1 MKNYKELLH
10 YCKDISVSAVI
21 EDLYLDLIHRTET
34 IDKLSRK
41 IQKLK
46 KVIRREQD
54 LKEYQYSLKESAYTR
69 LWNAE
74 DKINKTISHI
84 ENLIQIINEQP
95 SRNIEEDN
103 YILDRLEGFIEILKG
118 ENNER

>member
-10 YCKDISVSAVI
+10 YYKDVPVSAVI
-21 EDLYLDLIHRTET
+21 EDLYIDLIHRTET

-46 KVIRREQD
+46 KAIRREQD
-54 LKEYQYSLKESAYTR
+54 LKEYQYSLKESAYER

-74 DKINKTISHI
+74 DRIKKALEYIDRRDI
-84 ENLIQIINEQP
+84 EWASDEHDKL
-95 SRNIEEDN
+95 
-103 YILDRLEGFIEILKG
+103 IEILKG
-118 ENNER
+118 ENNE